1 MSLYRQPGRTAMRTV
16 VIVGVAALVAGLIAG
31 FALGRG
37 TAPEP
42 TLSDKL
48 ADLRSELEPARAGL
62 ELSATEYSQA
72 VRAGRVVEPTEYE
85 AAKADVERART
96 AVHSARGDLRALG
109 PARAAALDR
118 SVAALGAAVDRKAP
132 PAVVNALS
140 QRAQA
145 ALAAAAGS

>member
-1 MSLYRQPGRTAMRTV
+1 VSLYRQPGRTAVRTV
-16 VIVGVAALVAGLIAG
+16 VIAGVVALVVGLITG

-72 VRAGRVVEPTEYE
+72 VRAGRVVEPTEYA
-85 AAKADVERART
+85 AAKADVERARS
-96 AVHSARGDLRALG
+96 AVDGARSDLRALS
-109 PARAAALDR
+109 PARAAAVDR
-118 SVAALGAAVDRKAP
+118 SVAALAAAVERKAP
-132 PAVVNALS
+132 PAVVEALS